1 MLTDKKISV
10 VTPCYHDAGSLR
22 EMHRRVA
29 AVIQQITP
37 NWELVY
43 VNDASPDNAWAV
55 LRELAA
61 ADRRVIAGDHARNFG
76 AEAAYTAGL
85 RLCTGDAAIMID
97 GDLQDP
103 PELFV
108 EFVRQWLAG
117 AQVVYGVRRRRPG
130 NPLKRAAYRLFYRI
144 YRRLSYLDIPVDA
157 GDFGLLDR
165 RVVDEMNRLP
175 ESDRFLRGLRTW
187 VGFRQVGVPYER
199 AERYAGR
206 SASGLVVY
214 LRAARRGIFSFSY
227 APLEL
232 VSYLAAA
239 MAVLTFAA
247 LLFYLGL
254 AVFAPAPRGFL
265 TQLVIILVL
274 SAMQFLCLAVI
285 AEYVGRT
292 FEEVKRRP
300 TSIIREILNDPRP
313 KP

>member
-10 VTPCYHDAGSLR
+10 VTPCYNDAGSLR

-29 AVIQQITP
+29 AVMQHITP
-37 NWELVY
+37 TWELVY

-55 LRELAA
+55 LCELAA
-61 ADRRVIAGDHARNFG
+61 ADRRVVAVDHARNFG
-76 AEAAYTAGL
+76 TEAAYTAGL
-85 RLCTGDAAIMID
+85 RVCTGDAVILID

-108 EFVRQWLAG
+108 EFVRQWISG
-117 AQVVYGVRRRRPG
+117 AQVVYGVRRRRVE
-130 NPLKRAAYRLFYRI
+130 NPLKRAGYLLFYRI
-144 YRRLSYLDIPVDA
+144 YRKLSYLDIPVDA

-165 RVVDEMNRLP
+165 RVVDELNRLP

-199 AERYAGR
+199 TGRYSGR
-206 SASGLVVY
+206 SASGLGIY

-232 VSYLAAA
+232 VSYLAVG
-239 MAVLTFAA
+239 MAA
-247 LLFYLGL
+247 LTAAAVLFYLGL
-254 AVFAPAPRGFL
+254 AVFYPAPRGFL
-265 TQLVIILVL
+265 TQLIITLIL
-274 SAMQFLCLAVI
+274 SAMQFICLAVI

-292 FEEVKRRP
+292 FEESKRRP
-300 TSIIREILNDPRP
+300 TSIIREILNAPRR
-313 KP
+313 